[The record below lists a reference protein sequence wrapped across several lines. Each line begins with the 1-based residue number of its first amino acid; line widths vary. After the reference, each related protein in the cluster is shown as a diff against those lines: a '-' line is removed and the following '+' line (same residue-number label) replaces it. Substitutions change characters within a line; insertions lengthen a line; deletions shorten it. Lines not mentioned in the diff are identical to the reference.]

1 MPRRLRRLLVEGR
14 GDREVVYQFCNR
26 HEIPNQSLF
35 EVECMDEYGVSG
47 IDALVDGLR
56 VRPKS
61 GEYAVLA
68 AIFDADAQPQARWQ
82 RVRGALETSGY
93 DNLPSSP
100 AAGGVVVAARDR
112 LPRVGLWMMPD
123 NSSPGMLEDF
133 LQSLVTEGDA
143 LLPRARQAVE
153 AIPFDERRFK
163 PSYETKAVVH
173 TWLAW
178 QEEPGTALG
187 LALTRQYLDARQ
199 PPAIRFRD
207 WLLGVFAED
216 AQTVTAL
223 PPEAPA

>member
-1 MPRRLRRLLVEGR
+1 MSRALRRLLVEGR

-26 HEIPNQSLF
+26 HAIPNRTLF
-35 EVECMDEYGVSG
+35 EVECMDEYGTSG

-68 AIFDADAQPQARWQ
+68 AIFDADTEPQARWQ
-82 RVRGALETSGY
+82 RVRAALQSAGY
-93 DNLPSSP
+93 DDAPGAPAVDGIILP
-100 AAGGVVVAARDR
+100 ARGS

-133 LQSLVTEGDA
+133 LQSLVAAGDA
-143 LLPRARQAVE
+143 LLPRARQAVD
-153 AIPFDERRFK
+153 AIPTGERRFK

-178 QEEPGTALG
+178 QEEPGTPLG
-187 LALTRQYLDARQ
+187 LALTRQYLDAEQ
-199 PPAIRFRD
+199 SAAIRFRD
-207 WLLGVFAED
+207 WLLAVFAD
-216 AQTVTAL
+216 GSVIDSD
-223 PPEAPA
+223 PAD